1 MRFLAHA
8 LMARLGTPI
17 STEIPAFSLGLRP
30 NCLVGRLDV
39 FPCGKLR
46 PVFPPRGLDWAET
59 HVCLGRETIPVPSER
74 RVSAPPPPLP
84 SERATGYA
92 RLPPPPQPLSPSLCL
107 SPLIRSY
114 PRRAHGESPL
124 LRPAPSVERPIVR
137 IGLRGRAL
145 VSRDSRAGLACS
157 LQRLV
162 DREVRVW
169 YGSAWSQFP
178 SARIAMLLVQPDYR
192 LMGFPWCLDERG
204 EKLP

>member
-74 RVSAPPPPLP
+74 RV
-84 SERATGYA
+84 
-92 RLPPPPQPLSPSLCL
+92 SLCL

-204 EKLP
+204 EKLT